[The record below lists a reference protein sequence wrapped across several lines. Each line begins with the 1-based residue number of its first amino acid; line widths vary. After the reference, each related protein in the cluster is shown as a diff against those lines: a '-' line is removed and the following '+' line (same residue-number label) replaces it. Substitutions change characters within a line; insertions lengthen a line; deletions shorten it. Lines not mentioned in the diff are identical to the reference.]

1 MNKKRFRQITAWLLL
16 LLLTFAGGCGKGK
29 APASESAS
37 PSDNPGEVNTEGEK
51 EQSMGR
57 YLEYQI
63 ELPEEF
69 EYADS
74 WGASAVQTL
83 ESGEIALL
91 EESLGLYVS
100 ADKGKTWEQR
110 SASWLTELSAKEAY
124 IPHLALAPD
133 GSAAAIYSGGE
144 DEAEEEEGYHP
155 RYLYVDPEGAQRPIQ
170 YTDENDT
177 LHGLWFG
184 KDSSLYGFSMQG
196 TVYEISREDG
206 SVQELCK
213 VDGLTDYVGFT
224 KSYMVILTSRTI
236 ELYDL
241 EAKTLAARD
250 EVLEN
255 FISEETGEAIGSNA
269 GSHCVVMASA
279 DEDVLYLAM
288 SKGLYRHVVGG
299 TVVEQIA
306 DGNMNSLGDPQMYLK
321 GMIAM
326 PEDEFMILYNG
337 AKLCHYIYDATVPA
351 VPEEQL
357 TIYSLEDDY
366 TIRQAVSLYQK
377 KNPGI
382 YIRYEVGMT
391 GDDGVVREDAIK
403 NLNTKIMSGSAP
415 DLIVLNGLPEQSY
428 KEKGILAD
436 LTELEK
442 GLTGENALFP
452 NLVDAFREDGK
463 IYSLPVR
470 FRIPLVIGAPDT
482 VKGITDL
489 ASVADAVEKLRQ
501 EHPQGSIIR
510 QVTEEQVLYTLGLSC
525 SGAWIGGD
533 GKLDEAKLTEFLTQ
547 AKRVYE
553 AEIAGWDSVELKE
566 MQQRMTSL
574 WSELDGLVWEDFSAS
589 ASGISMDI
597 AMEESYL
604 GIGTTK
610 GMNADFNMIST
621 LTDQESDIDYAAY
634 SGQVPDSFVPD
645 TCVGI
650 YANSIENELALDFFG
665 FLFGTELQDL
675 DLPGG
680 LPMNMASF
688 EKQKIN
694 PNEGEANSSI
704 SIGGQDG
711 TSFHLEILWVTEE
724 HYQRLRG
731 IVDAAKTASRS
742 DTIVEQTVL
751 EIGPKALNG
760 SLSVEDTVKEIV
772 KKAAIYLAE

>member
-16 LLLTFAGGCGKGK
+16 LLLAFAGGCGKGK

-74 WGASAVQTL
+74 WGASAIQTL

-91 EESLGLYVS
+91 EESMGLYVS

-155 RYLYVDPEGAQRPIQ
+155 RYLYVDPEGTQHPIQ

-470 FRIPLVIGAPDT
+470 FRI
-482 VKGITDL
+482 
-489 ASVADAVEKLRQ
+489 
-501 EHPQGSIIR
+501 
-510 QVTEEQVLYTLGLSC
+510 
-525 SGAWIGGD
+525 
-533 GKLDEAKLTEFLTQ
+533 
-547 AKRVYE
+547 
-553 AEIAGWDSVELKE
+553 
-566 MQQRMTSL
+566 
-574 WSELDGLVWEDFSAS
+574 
-589 ASGISMDI
+589 
-597 AMEESYL
+597 
-604 GIGTTK
+604 
-610 GMNADFNMIST
+610 
-621 LTDQESDIDYAAY
+621 SD
-634 SGQVPDSFVPD
+634 
-645 TCVGI
+645 
-650 YANSIENELALDFFG
+650 
-665 FLFGTELQDL
+665 
-675 DLPGG
+675 
-680 LPMNMASF
+680 
-688 EKQKIN
+688 
-694 PNEGEANSSI
+694 
-704 SIGGQDG
+704 
-711 TSFHLEILWVTEE
+711 
-724 HYQRLRG
+724 YQRYPEVRF
-731 IVDAAKTASRS
+731 
-742 DTIVEQTVL
+742 
-751 EIGPKALNG
+751 
-760 SLSVEDTVKEIV
+760 
-772 KKAAIYLAE
+772 

>member
-74 WGASAVQTL
+74 WGASAIQTL

-91 EESLGLYVS
+91 EESMGLYVS

-155 RYLYVDPEGAQRPIQ
+155 RYLYVDPEGTQHPIQ

-255 FISEETGEAIGSNA
+255 FISEETGGAIGSNA

-470 FRIPLVIGAPDT
+470 FRIPLVIGDPDT

-510 QVTEEQVLYTLGLSC
+510 QITEEQVLYTLGLSC

-553 AEIAGWDSVELKE
+553 AETAGWDSVELKE
-566 MQQRMTSL
+566 MQQRMMSL

-589 ASGISMDI
+589 ASGVSMDI

-680 LPMNMASF
+680 LPMNMASW
-688 EKQKIN
+688 
-694 PNEGEANSSI
+694 P
-704 SIGGQDG
+704 
-711 TSFHLEILWVTEE
+711 HW
-724 HYQRLRG
+724 
-731 IVDAAKTASRS
+731 
-742 DTIVEQTVL
+742 
-751 EIGPKALNG
+751 
-760 SLSVEDTVKEIV
+760 
-772 KKAAIYLAE
+772 